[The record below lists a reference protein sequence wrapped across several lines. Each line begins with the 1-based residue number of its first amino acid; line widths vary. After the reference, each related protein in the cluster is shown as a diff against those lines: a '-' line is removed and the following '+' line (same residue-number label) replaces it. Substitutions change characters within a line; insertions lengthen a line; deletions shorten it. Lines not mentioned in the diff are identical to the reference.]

1 MLKCKQP
8 RGRKVA
14 DHPPKRP
21 HTQWSLDGGRITYV
35 IGYDKDDNDNDDD
48 DDYND
53 DNFDDD
59 KGDCYVFSSS

>member
-8 RGRKVA
+8 IGRKVA

-21 HTQWSLDGGRITYV
+21 HTQWSLDGGRITY
-35 IGYDKDDNDNDDD
+35 DKDDNDSDDD
-48 DDYND
+48 YDYND

-59 KGDCYVFSSS
+59 KGDCNVFSSS